1 MTTVELASS
10 HRNAVTRTSVNFTNP
25 SSVESLSHLIGRG
38 PGRLEISFR
47 RLGSSG
53 SCLGNNEV
61 IR

>member
-1 MTTVELASS
+1 MTTVEMASS
-10 HRNAVTRTSVNFTNP
+10 PRNVVTRISVNFTNP
-25 SSVESLSHLIGRG
+25 FGVESLSHLIARG

-53 SCLGNNEV
+53 SCLSNNEV